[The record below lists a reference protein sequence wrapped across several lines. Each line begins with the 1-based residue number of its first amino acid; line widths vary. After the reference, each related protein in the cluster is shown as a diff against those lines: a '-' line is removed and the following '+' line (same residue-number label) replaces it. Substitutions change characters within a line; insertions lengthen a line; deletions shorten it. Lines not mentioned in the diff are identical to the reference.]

1 MIIYHLL
8 RDIGHL
14 MEFVVMMTGEMIPL
28 CSKGFMSII
37 KPRESLD
44 RATEP

>member
-14 MEFVVMMTGEMIPL
+14 MTGERIPL

-37 KPRESLD
+37 KPRGSLD